1 MPHTPPSSQLL
12 HLLAEVS
19 DSFVPSTLLFPVN
32 ISSLSCI
39 LELSA
44 RSASAVLR
52 HRGWMALP
60 HCCLSLP
67 DKSSSALYF
76 LEPHKGRIKFLLQEE
91 LGVI

>member
-44 RSASAVLR
+44 CNASAVLR
-52 HRGWMALP
+52 HQGWMALP

-67 DKSSSALYF
+67 DNSSSALYF
-76 LEPHKGRIKFLLQEE
+76 LEPHEGGI
-91 LGVI
+91 